1 VSSPTDPSPPARR
14 ICVFCGS
21 NTGADAVFTEA
32 ARDLGTSLADHGFG
46 LVYGGGR
53 VGLMGVVADAALAGG
68 AEVIG
73 VMPAHLVDREIGH
86 RGLTALEV
94 TESMHER
101 KARMAELADGFLVL
115 PGGFGTY
122 EEAIEVL
129 TWNQLG
135 LMTKPV
141 VFVDVAGFY
150 APLMDFFDAAVRAG
164 FVRDSHRALVQLAR
178 TPAEA
183 LEMVAREA
191 PITEH
196 KWIDLDRT

>member
-1 VSSPTDPSPPARR
+1 
-14 ICVFCGS
+14 VFCGS
-21 NTGADAVFTEA
+21 NTGVDAAFAEA
-32 ARDLGTSLADHGFG
+32 ARELGTALADRKFG

-73 VMPAHLVDREIGH
+73 VMPSHLVDREIGH
-86 RGLTALEV
+86 RGLTSLEV
-94 TESMHER
+94 TGSMHER
-101 KARMAELADGFLVL
+101 KARMAQLADGFVVL

-150 APLMDFFDAAVRAG
+150 APLMTFFDAAVEVG
-164 FVRDSHRALVQLAR
+164 FVRQSHRTLVQRAQ
-178 TPAEA
+178 TPREA

-191 PITEH
+191 PVTDH